1 MPELMPHQQRGAAW
15 LATLCAGLVHW
26 DMGTGKTATAIAAC
40 DLAQGCA
47 IKPILILCPAVARRT
62 WARELRTWGQRDRT
76 IHVIESAKTA
86 HTDAD
91 VIVCSYDLAARPD
104 VWRILAAR
112 AWDIVILDEL
122 QQLKTPKARRTRA
135 VFGGRPFDRRG
146 LAHRA
151 TSVWALSGTPAPNT
165 ISELYPWV
173 RFAAPDLIP
182 GTGSRPMGFWQF
194 AETYCLLE
202 DSGWGSRIV
211 GNNVPACQQLWAG
224 LAEITDRVRKTD
236 VLHDLPPIRFAVVPL
251 AGDRTAAQVRRMERT
266 QAEDLV
272 AVVEAIK
279 AGEPAPVA
287 HVATLRRLTELAKVG
302 DAVAML
308 KDELTDRALDKVVV
322 FALHHDTIDAL
333 ADGLEA
339 FGAVTLDGRTPAS
352 RRQQAI
358 DRFQSDPATRVF
370 IGQVTA
376 AGTAITLH
384 AGGACQNVVF
394 VGADWVPGANA
405 QAAARVWRKGQSG
418 AVLCRFLTLD
428 NSIDDAI
435 GATLARKVADLDAV
449 FGERRPHHAA

>member
-1 MPELMPHQQRGAAW
+1 MAELMEHQKRGAAW
-15 LATLCAGLVHW
+15 LSTLCAGLLHW

-40 DLAQGCA
+40 DLTQSGAT
-47 IKPILILCPAVARRT
+47 KPVLVLCPAVARRT
-62 WARELRTWGQRDRT
+62 WAREFQAWGRVDRA

-86 HTDAD
+86 RTDAD
-91 VIVCSYDLAARPD
+91 VIVCSYDLAARME
-104 VWRILAAR
+104 VWRILATR
-112 AWDIVILDEL
+112 SWDILILDEL

-135 VFGGRPFDRRG
+135 VFGGKPFDRRG
-146 LAHRA
+146 LADRA
-151 TSVWALSGTPAPNT
+151 TSVWALSGTPAPNA

-182 GTGSRPMGFWQF
+182 GTGPRPMTFWRF
-194 AETYCLLE
+194 AETYCRLE

-211 GNNVPACQQLWAG
+211 GNNVPACQKLWAG
-224 LAEITDRVRKTD
+224 MAGITDRVRKTD
-236 VLHDLPPIRFAVVPL
+236 VLDDLPPIRFALVPL
-251 AGDRTAAQVRRMERT
+251 AGDRTAAQVRRMEQA
-266 QAEDLV
+266 QAEDLA
-272 AVVEAIK
+272 AVIEAIK
-279 AGEPAPVA
+279 AGEPAPVS

-302 DAVAML
+302 DALAL
-308 KDELTDRALDKVVV
+308 LRDELTDRALDKVVV

-333 ADGLEA
+333 AGGLEA
-339 FGAVTLDGRTPAS
+339 FGAVTIDGRTPAS
-352 RRQQAI
+352 GRQQAI

-405 QAAARVWRKGQSG
+405 QAAARVWRKGQTG

-435 GATLARKVADLDAV
+435 GATLARKAADLDAV
-449 FGERRPHHAA
+449 FGDRRPHHAA